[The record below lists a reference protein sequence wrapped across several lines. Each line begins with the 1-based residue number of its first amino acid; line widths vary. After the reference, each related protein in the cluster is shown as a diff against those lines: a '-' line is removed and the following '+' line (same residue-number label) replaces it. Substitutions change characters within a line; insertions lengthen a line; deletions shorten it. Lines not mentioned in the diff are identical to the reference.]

1 MAKRGTALTVS
12 QAEARLEVGRILL
25 ARDDLAHF
33 GEYVTDGGWWKA
45 YELHHYIA
53 FWLNQVLRYLETGG
67 KEGVQFL
74 MLLTPPQHGK
84 SWLVSRLFPAFALG
98 KMPNLRFLD
107 VSYGADLA
115 SDNSRAVRNLI
126 TSQKYNEVFGN
137 LSPDAEPVM
146 LSSDSRAVAA
156 WDLASPHRGGMVAA
170 GNGGALSGRQ
180 RGVLLWD
187 DPIKDHRAADSA
199 DVRDD
204 AWDFYRSVLRPRAM
218 AGVLVMTHWHPDDP
232 AGRIMKQMM
241 TNPGADKWKIISLP
255 GIWEDGVFALS
266 EDEQKEKMQDGVY
279 MPIADPLKRGLG
291 DVLCPAIMSKEE
303 MLKIRAAD
311 EYYFTAL
318 YQQLPYPKDG
328 QKYKREW
335 FAPIPKTPDEVKL
348 KYLVRYWD
356 KANSTKGDYTV
367 GALMGFGS
375 DGFYYLLDIARGRWS
390 SYERDMKMEKVGAK
404 DLEMYG
410 KVYTWHQQ
418 DPGSAGKDSAEATN
432 RLLARYAAKFETVSG
447 DKEVRSEP
455 LESAFQGGL
464 VKMVLGAWNED
475 FVNECV
481 SFPRGHDDQVDA
493 ASSAYSKLFEMV
505 GNLRKSRIG

>member
-45 YELHHYIA
+45 YEVHHYIA
-53 FWLNQVLRYLETGG
+53 FWLNQVLKYLETGG
-67 KEGVQFL
+67 KDGIQFL
-74 MLLTPPQHGK
+74 MLLMPPQHGK
-84 SWLVSRLFPAFALG
+84 STEVSRLFPAFALG
-98 KMPNLRFLD
+98 RLPNLRFLD

-126 TSQKYNEVFGN
+126 MSPKYAEVFGN
-137 LSPDAEPVM
+137 LSPDAEPVT

-187 DPIKDHRAADSA
+187 DPIKDHRAAESQ

-232 AGRIMKQMM
+232 AGRIMKQMQ
-241 TNPGADKWKIISLP
+241 TNPNADQWKIISLP
-255 GIWEDGVFALS
+255 GIWEDGAFALN
-266 EDEQKEKMQDGVY
+266 EKEQKEKMLDGVY
-279 MPIADPLKRGLG
+279 MPLTDPLGRQLG
-291 DVLCPAIMSKEE
+291 DVLCPAIMNKEE

-328 QKYKREW
+328 QRYRREW
-335 FAPIPKTPDEVKL
+335 FTAVSKLPDGVTYKL
-348 KYLVRYWD
+348 LVRYWD

-367 GALMGFGS
+367 GALMAFGS
-375 DGFYYLLDIARGRWS
+375 DGFYYLLDVVRGRWS
-390 SYERDMKMEKVGAK
+390 SYERDMQMEKTAARDFVT
-404 DLEMYG
+404 YG
-410 KVYTWHQQ
+410 RVHTWHQQ

-432 RLLARYAAKFETVSG
+432 RLLARYAPRFETVSG

-455 LESAFQGGL
+455 LESGFQGGL
-464 VKMVLGAWNED
+464 VRMMLGAWNAD
-475 FVNECV
+475 FVDECL

-493 ASSAYSKLFEMV
+493 AASAYSKLLEMT
-505 GNLRKSRIG
+505 GSLRKSFVG

>member
-1 MAKRGTALTVS
+1 MSKRGTSLTVS

-53 FWLNQVLRYLETGG
+53 FWLGEVLKYLETGG
-67 KEGVQFL
+67 KEGIQFL

-98 KMPNLRFLD
+98 RMPNLRFLD

-126 TSQKYNEVFGN
+126 TSPKYREVFGD
-137 LSPDAEPVM
+137 LSPDADPVT

-187 DPIKDHRAADSA
+187 DPIKDHRAAESQ

-204 AWDFYRSVLRPRAM
+204 AWDFYRSVLRPRSM

-232 AGRIMKQMM
+232 AGRIMKQML
-241 TNPGADKWKIISLP
+241 TNPGADQWKIISLP
-255 GIWEDGVFALS
+255 GLWEDGVFAVS
-266 EDEQKEKMQDGVY
+266 EDEQREKMIDGVY
-279 MPIADPLKRGLG
+279 MPISDPLGRSLG

-318 YQQLPYPKDG
+318 YQQLPYPKSG
-328 QKYKREW
+328 QKYKRDW
-335 FAPIPKTPDEVKL
+335 FRPIPQLPEDVKL
-348 KYLVRYWD
+348 KYVVRYWD
-356 KANSTKGDYTV
+356 KANSTKGDYTA

-375 DGFYYLLDIARGRWS
+375 DGYFYFLDMVRGRWS
-390 SYERDMKMEKVGAK
+390 SFERDQWMKKTAELDNLK
-404 DLEMYG
+404 YG
-410 KVYTWHQQ
+410 KVNVWHQQ

-432 RLLARYAAKFETVSG
+432 RLLMGFAAKFETVSG

-464 VKMVLGAWNED
+464 VKILQGAWNAAFID
-475 FVNECV
+475 ECIA
-481 SFPRGHDDQVDA
+481 FPRGHDDQVDA
-493 ASSAYSKLFEMV
+493 GASAYSKLLEMV
-505 GNLRKSRIG
+505 GTFRKSRIG